1 MYGRVFIDEW
11 WQWFG
16 RLREKWVNSNRN
28 FSILLDLI
36 PWKKMKKE
44 MELSTHG
51 FTLDLA
57 SQVAMVELRKSQSQE
72 NTRIIKSRQ
81 SSHEKT

>member
-57 SQVAMVELRKSQSQE
+57 SQVAMVESGEYTHNKIKTILPRE
-72 NTRIIKSRQ
+72 NVT
-81 SSHEKT
+81 